1 MTRADRARIVFLA
14 DDYAGYESRGL
25 LGQHGISVFI
35 EVEKNG
41 RKSRVLFDTAQY
53 AEGVI
58 HNANILGIDLKN
70 IDVIV
75 LSHNHYDHTGGLY
88 GIIKHINRRI
98 PVVAHPDIFK
108 PSISIEENNVRLNIG
123 VPESREELEAIGAN
137 FILTRSPL
145 EVAPGVYFL
154 GEIPREWPHLSPGL
168 EGNYTIEDGELV
180 RHELRDDTGI
190 AIVVDGFGAVVIG
203 GCSHSGI
210 ANIVKHAESTVKE
223 APVVV
228 MGGFHMISAP
238 QDLISE
244 TIEKFK
250 ELGVREVRAGHCTGL
265 RAEYLFME
273 EYGRNF
279 KLLHSGHLA
288 VY

>member
-1 MTRADRARIVFLA
+1 MTKADRARIVFLA

-41 RKSRVLFDTAQY
+41 KKSHILFDTAQY

-70 IDVIV
+70 IGVIV

-108 PSISIEENNVRLNIG
+108 PSISIGEDNVRLNIG
-123 VPESREELEAIGAN
+123 VPESREKLEAAGAN

-168 EGNYTIEDGELV
+168 EGNYTIENGELV
-180 RHELRDDTGI
+180 KHELRDDTGI
-190 AIVVDGFGAVVIG
+190 AIVVDGFGAIVIG

-210 ANIVKHAESTVKE
+210 ANIVKHAESVVKE
-223 APVVV
+223 TPMVV

-250 ELGVREVRAGHCTGL
+250 ELGVREVHAGHCTGL

-273 EYGRNF
+273 EYGSNF
-279 KLLHSGHLA
+279 KLLHSGHLT